1 MNVSEELLLHFF
13 KFYAE
18 LDLSQTAI
26 SIVDGCLYPK
36 PDQSPLFILNPV
48 ETDLNVS
55 KNVLDSHLERFQ
67 SLCRTAHDTLCS
79 QSLNRVPGTP
89 WGLLTILKAEAP
101 STRDKSQ
108 ESTIDGSTV
117 VEQDSTENLPEIED
131 VLLSKTLD
139 KDEGT
144 RPRNIG
150 PRKLNISMQSILN
163 ETDDADS
170 SKVAN

>member
-1 MNVSEELLLHFF
+1 MNISEELLLHFF

-18 LDLSQTAI
+18 LDLSEKAI

-48 ETDLNVS
+48 ETGLNVS

-67 SLCRTAHDTLCS
+67 SLCRSAHDSLCS

-101 STRDKSQ
+101 STADKSQ
-108 ESTIDGSTV
+108 ESTIDGGTF
-117 VEQDSTENLPEIED
+117 EEDSAEDSPEIED
-131 VLLSKTLD
+131 VLVSKSLD
-139 KDEGT
+139 KDERT

-150 PRKLNISMQSILN
+150 PRKLNISMQSVLN

-170 SKVAN
+170 SKAAN